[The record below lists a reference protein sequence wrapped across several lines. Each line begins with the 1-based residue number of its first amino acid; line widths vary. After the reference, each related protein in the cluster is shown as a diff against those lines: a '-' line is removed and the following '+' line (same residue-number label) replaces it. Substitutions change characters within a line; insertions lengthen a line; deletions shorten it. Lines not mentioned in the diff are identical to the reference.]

1 VVVITDPAQADLGA
15 VRGRVVAALRTDPGW
30 AALFPGCRAVLIER
44 GSALSHSVILLRE
57 LGIPTIINVPGL
69 TQHLRSGQHVRLD
82 GRSGEVETIS

>member
-1 VVVITDPAQADLGA
+1 
-15 VRGRVVAALRTDPGW
+15 
-30 AALFPGCRAVLIER
+30 VLIER